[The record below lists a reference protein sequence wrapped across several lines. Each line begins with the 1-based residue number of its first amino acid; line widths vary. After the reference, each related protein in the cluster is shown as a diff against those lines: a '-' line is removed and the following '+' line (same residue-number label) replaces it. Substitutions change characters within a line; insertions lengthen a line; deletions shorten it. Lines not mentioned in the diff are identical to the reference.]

1 MGIVSCLG
9 NTLDDVAQ
17 SLYDAK
23 PGIVYS
29 EKYEEIGMKSRIC
42 GRPDIDCDEFID
54 RKQSRFMGLNAK
66 FAYIAMKQA
75 WAPTAFAVL
84 HPLPGPCQLRQ
95 SDARAG
101 GG

>member
-54 RKQSRFMGLNAK
+54 RKQARFMGLNAK

-75 WAPTAFAVL
+75 RAPR
-84 HPLPGPCQLRQ
+84 HLPCCTPSLGPA
-95 SDARAG
+95 S
-101 GG
+101 

>member
-75 WAPTAFAVL
+75 RAPTA
-84 HPLPGPCQLRQ
+84 LPCCTPSLGPA
-95 SDARAG
+95 S
-101 GG
+101 